1 MADDPVVV
9 IGSGPCG
16 AAAAARLTRRGV
28 SVVLLDAGLRA
39 PSGLIVRAA
48 GHTIVRKKGWADYS
62 HGRQDAASS
71 PDVEWYSSQSLG
83 GLSNYWTGAV
93 PRFAP
98 EDFTEGGRID
108 ERYVWPLT
116 YDELQPYYR
125 DVEAALVVTAGPGP
139 IRNVPGSVHRY
150 TERLP
155 AAWEAI
161 AARAQEH
168 GHGVGAMP
176 MAKGQ
181 PWMIARRGT
190 EFGSYHCM
198 VEPLR
203 SSSTF
208 RLVTGAE
215 VTRLVWSPHEQR
227 VESVE
232 YLDRH
237 HGGRA
242 LAPARAVV
250 LAAGAI
256 DSTAIL
262 LRSRSADFPEGLGNE
277 RRLVGRYL
285 HDHPREWWV
294 ARTADALPSLAHP
307 IYIARAAYET
317 SDPLMATSLTLGQT
331 PSILDRLKSFYG
343 GRTNEFGVQVFGTM
357 VPQPETGV
365 QLREPDDDDARPEIS
380 LRYDG
385 PTVANLLSARERLK
399 NVLRDAGQEI
409 EIPGP
414 FHALKP
420 GSSVHFGGSVRMH
433 ASPEFG
439 VLDGWNRV
447 HDAPD
452 VVVCDT
458 SCFTT
463 AAEKNPVPTAMAIA
477 MRAADHLADDLATG
491 QR

>member
-1 MADDPVVV
+1 MADEPVVV

-28 SVVLLDAGLRA
+28 PVLLLDAGLRA
-39 PSGLIVRAA
+39 PRGLIVRAA
-48 GHTIVRKKGWADYS
+48 GHTIVRRKGWTEYAE
-62 HGRQDAASS
+62 GRQDPAST
-71 PDVEWYSSQSLG
+71 PDVEWYSSLSLG

-98 EDFTEGGRID
+98 DDFTEGGRVD

-116 YDELQPYYR
+116 YDELEPYYR
-125 DVEAALVVTAGPGP
+125 EMEAVLVVTAGAGP
-139 IRNVPGSVHRY
+139 IRNVPSNVSRY
-150 TERLP
+150 TQRLP

-161 AARAQEH
+161 TGRANER
-168 GHGVGAMP
+168 GHGVGPIP
-176 MAKGQ
+176 MAKGR

-190 EFGSYHCM
+190 EFGSYHCL
-198 VEPLR
+198 VDPLR

-208 RLVTGAE
+208 RLVTGAQ
-215 VTRLVWSPHEQR
+215 VTRLAWSPGAGR
-227 VESVE
+227 VEDVE
-232 YLDRH
+232 YIDRH
-237 HGGRA
+237 RGERVVA
-242 LAPARAVV
+242 RARAVV

-262 LRSRSADFPEGLGNE
+262 LRSRSADFPRGIGNE
-277 RRLVGRYL
+277 GGLVGRYL

-294 ARTADALPSLAHP
+294 AQTAQSLPSLAHP
-307 IYIARAAYET
+307 LYFARAPYET

-331 PSILDRLKSFYG
+331 PSVADRLKSFYG
-343 GRTNEFGVQVFGTM
+343 GRTNAFGVQVFGTM
-357 VPQPETGV
+357 VPTPDVGV
-365 QLREPDDDDARPEIS
+365 HLSEHADDHAAPAIK

-385 PTVANLLSARERLK
+385 PTVANLLRARQRLK
-399 NVLRDAGQEI
+399 DTLRDAGQDV

-414 FHALKP
+414 FHALIP

-433 ASPEFG
+433 RSAEFG
-439 VLDGWNRV
+439 VLDAWNRV
-447 HDAPD
+447 HDAPN

-463 AAEKNPVPTAMAIA
+463 AAEKNPVLTAMSIA
-477 MRAADHLADDLATG
+477 TRAADHLADELTAG
-491 QR
+491 A

>member
-1 MADDPVVV
+1 MADDPVIV

-28 SVVLLDAGLRA
+28 PVLLLDAGLRA
-39 PSGLIVRAA
+39 PTGLLVRAA
-48 GHTIVRKKGWADYS
+48 GHTIVRRKGWAEYS
-62 HGRQDAASS
+62 EGRQDPAST
-71 PDVEWYSSQSLG
+71 PDVEWYSSLSLG

-108 ERYVWPLT
+108 QRYVWPLT
-116 YDELQPYYR
+116 YDELEPYYR
-125 DVEAALVVTAGPGP
+125 EMEAVLVVTAGAGP
-139 IRNVPGSVHRY
+139 IRNVPSNIHRY
-150 TERLP
+150 TQRLP

-161 AARAQEH
+161 AGRANER
-168 GHGVGAMP
+168 GHGVGP
-176 MAKGQ
+176 IPLAKGR

-198 VEPLR
+198 VDPLR

-208 RLVTGAE
+208 RLVTGAQ
-215 VTRLVWSPHEQR
+215 VTRLVWSASTGR
-227 VESVE
+227 VEEIE
-232 YLDRH
+232 YIDRH
-237 HGGRA
+237 RGE
-242 LAPARAVV
+242 PAVARGRAVV

-262 LRSRSADFPEGLGNE
+262 LRSRSADFPRGLGNE
-277 RRLVGRYL
+277 RGLVGRYL

-294 ARTADALPSLAHP
+294 VKTADPLPSLAHP
-307 IYIARAAYET
+307 IYFARTSYEA

-331 PSILDRLKSFYG
+331 PSVADRVKSFYG
-343 GRTNEFGVQVFGTM
+343 GRTKAFGVQVFGTM
-357 VPQPETGV
+357 VPTPDVGV
-365 QLREPDDDDARPEIS
+365 HLSEQGDDHAAPAIT

-385 PTVANLLSARERLK
+385 PTVTNLLGARQRLK
-399 NVLRDAGQEI
+399 DTLREAGHDV

-433 ASPEFG
+433 ASAEFG
-439 VLDGWNRV
+439 VVDGWNRV

-463 AAEKNPVPTAMAIA
+463 AAEKNPVLTAMSIA
-477 MRAADHLADDLATG
+477 TRAADHLADQLSGRPA
-491 QR
+491 

>member
-1 MADDPVVV
+1 MADEPVIV

-28 SVVLLDAGLRA
+28 PVLLLDAGLRA
-39 PSGLIVRAA
+39 PSGLLVRAA
-48 GHTIVRKKGWADYS
+48 GHTIVRRKGWGEYS
-62 HGRQDAASS
+62 AGRQDPTST
-71 PDVEWYSSQSLG
+71 PDVEWYSSLSLG

-98 EDFTEGGRID
+98 DDFTEGGRID

-116 YDELQPYYR
+116 YDELEPYYR
-125 DVEAALVVTAGPGP
+125 QMEAVVVVTAGAGP
-139 IRNVPGSVHRY
+139 IRNVPSNARRY
-150 TERLP
+150 TQRLP

-161 AARAQEH
+161 AGRATER
-168 GHGVGAMP
+168 GHGVGPIP
-176 MAKGQ
+176 MAKGR

-190 EFGSYHCM
+190 EFGSYHC
-198 VEPLR
+198 VVDPLR

-208 RLVTGAE
+208 QLVTGAQ
-215 VTRLVWSPHEQR
+215 VIRLLWSPSAGR
-227 VESVE
+227 VEEVD
-232 YLDRH
+232 YVDRH
-237 HGGRA
+237 RGERA
-242 LAPARAVV
+242 VVRGRAVV

-262 LRSRSADFPEGLGNE
+262 LRSRSTDFPRGLGNE
-277 RRLVGRYL
+277 RGLVGRYL

-294 ARTADALPSLAHP
+294 AQTTDPLPSLAHP
-307 IYIARAAYET
+307 IYIARAPYET

-331 PSILDRLKSFYG
+331 PTIADRIKSFYG
-343 GRTNEFGVQVFGTM
+343 GRTKAFGVQVFGTM
-357 VPQPETGV
+357 VPTPDVGV
-365 QLREPDDDDARPEIS
+365 HLSEQADEHAAPAIK

-385 PTVANLLSARERLK
+385 PTVTNLLAARERLK
-399 NVLRDAGQEI
+399 DLLRDAGHDV

-433 ASPEFG
+433 ASAEFG
-439 VLDGWNRV
+439 AVDGWNRV

-463 AAEKNPVPTAMAIA
+463 AAEKNPVLTAMSIA
-477 MRAADHLADDLATG
+477 TRAADRLADELTG
-491 QR
+491 RPA